1 MLKIIITGDFCPIF
15 SNSGGIGENFYSGIF
30 KGFLD
35 SIADKDLHITN
46 LECPLTRNNIKI
58 LKDGPCIKAD
68 PEMIEALKYAQVD
81 VACLAN
87 NHILDF
93 GALGLMDTI
102 ALCNKAG
109 IKTVGAGNDLNEASE
124 PLYLSVKDR
133 NIAIINITQN
143 EFSSALKD
151 KAGANPL
158 NIIQNFYS
166 IKEARKHSSIVL
178 VIVHGG
184 NEDYNL
190 PSERIVE
197 AYRFFADIGASAV
210 ISHHSHCLSGYEVYK
225 DVPIFYG
232 LGNFIFECPFTDVPD
247 SWYTGMMLSL
257 NINSEEKISFE
268 LKPFYQFKEGPGL
281 KFLEGSEKNA
291 VMKEIDL
298 YSEIIKD
305 KRKLQQ
311 KWDEFSEKS
320 RHYYYTELTGLGK
333 IRRKLY
339 RFPFMQK
346 LIFPLKRKI
355 VLYDMIKCEAH
366 NDVISDL
373 LINDISKG

>member
-1 MLKIIITGDFCPIF
+1 MLKVIITGDFCPVF
-15 SNSGGIGENFYSGIF
+15 SNSGKIGGNFYSKIF
-30 KGFLD
+30 NGFPD
-35 SIADKDLHITN
+35 SIEDKDLHITN
-46 LECPLTRNNIKI
+46 LECPLTGYDKKI

-93 GALGLMDTI
+93 GARGLMDTI
-102 ALCNKAG
+102 ALCYKAG
-109 IKTVGAGNDLNEASE
+109 IKTVGAGKNLNEASE

-133 NIAIINITQN
+133 NIAIINITQH

-151 KAGANPL
+151 QAGANPL
-158 NIIQNFYS
+158 NVIQNFYS
-166 IKEARKHSSIVL
+166 IIEARKQSSIVL

-197 AYRFFADIGASAV
+197 TYRFFADAGASAV
-210 ISHHSHCLSGYEVYK
+210 ISHHSHCFSGYEVYK
-225 DVPIFYG
+225 NVPIFYG

-247 SWYTGMMLSL
+247 SWYTGLMLLL
-257 NINSEEKISFE
+257 NINPEDRISFE
-268 LKPFYQFKEGPGL
+268 LKPFYQFKEGHGL

-291 VMKEIDL
+291 VMKDIDL

-339 RFPFMQK
+339 RIPFIRK

-355 VLYDMIKCEAH
+355 VLYDLIKCEAH
-366 NDVISDL
+366 NDVISNL
-373 LINDISKG
+373 LIKDINKQ

>member
-1 MLKIIITGDFCPIF
+1 MLKIIITGDFCPVF
-15 SNSGGIGENFYSGIF
+15 RNSDKIGGKFYSKIF
-30 KGFLD
+30 NGFPD
-35 SIADKDLHITN
+35 SIEDKDLHITN
-46 LECPLTRNNIKI
+46 LECPLTRSDKKI
-58 LKDGPCIKAD
+58 LKDGPSIKAE
-68 PEMIEALKYAQVD
+68 PEMIEAVRYAQVD

-93 GALGLMDTI
+93 GAQGLLDTI
-102 ALCNKAG
+102 ALCNKNG
-109 IKTVGAGNDLNEASE
+109 IRTVGAGKNLGEASE
-124 PLYLSVKDR
+124 TLYLSVKEK
-133 NIAIINITQN
+133 NIAIINITQH

-151 KAGANPL
+151 QAGANPL
-158 NIIQNFYS
+158 NIIENFYS

-197 AYRFFADIGASAV
+197 TFRFFADAGASAV
-210 ISHHSHCLSGYEVYK
+210 ISHHSHCFSGYEVYK
-225 DVPIFYG
+225 NVPIFYG

-247 SWYTGMMLSL
+247 SWYTGLMLLL
-257 NINSEEKISFE
+257 NINSEERISFE

-305 KRKLQQ
+305 KRNLQQ
-311 KWDEFSEKS
+311 KWDEFSEKN
-320 RHYYYTELTGLGK
+320 RHYYYTELAGLGK

-339 RFPFMQK
+339 RFPFIRK

-355 VLYDMIKCEAH
+355 VLYDLIKCEAH
-366 NDVISDL
+366 NDVISNL
-373 LINDISKG
+373 LIKDINKQ